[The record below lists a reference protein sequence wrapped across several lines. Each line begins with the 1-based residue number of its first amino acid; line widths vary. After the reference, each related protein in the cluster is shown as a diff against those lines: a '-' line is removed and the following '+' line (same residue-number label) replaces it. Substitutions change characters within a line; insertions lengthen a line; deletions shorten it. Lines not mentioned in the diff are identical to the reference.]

1 MMLRVSVRTEQNP
14 DLALDAKITPGT
26 RMGLSTVVQ
35 NDELKVFR
43 CKEADIIFN
52 GLGYDHQVS
61 FSVNRADFVTYYYQ
75 ARDDEGFI
83 FQSNP

>member
-1 MMLRVSVRTEQNP
+1 MLRVSVRTERNP
-14 DLALDAKITPGT
+14 ELALDAKITPGT
-26 RMGLSTVVQ
+26 RIGLTTAVK

-43 CKEADIIFN
+43 SKEADFIFA

-61 FSVNRADFVTYYYQ
+61 FSINRADFVTYYYQ

>member
-1 MMLRVSVRTEQNP
+1 MLRVSVRTERNP
-14 DLALDAKITPGT
+14 ELAFDARITPGF
-26 RMGLSTVVQ
+26 RIGSSTVVK

-43 CKEADIIFN
+43 CKEADVIFA

-61 FSVNRADFVTYYYQ
+61 FSINRADFVTYYYQ
-75 ARDDEGFI
+75 GRDDEGFI

>member
-1 MMLRVSVRTEQNP
+1 MLRVSVRTERNP
-14 DLALDAKITPGT
+14 ELALDAKITPGL
-26 RMGLSTVVQ
+26 RIDSSTAVK

-43 CKEADIIFN
+43 CKEADVIFA
-52 GLGYDHQVS
+52 GLGYDHQVP
-61 FSVNRADFVTYYYQ
+61 FSINRAEFVTFYYQ

>member
-1 MMLRVSVRTEQNP
+1 MLRVSVRADRNP
-14 DLALDAKITPGT
+14 DLALDAKITPGF
-26 RMGLSTVVQ
+26 RSGLSTIVQ

-43 CKEADIIFN
+43 CKEADIIFA

-61 FSVNRADFVTYYYQ
+61 FSINRAEFATYYYQ